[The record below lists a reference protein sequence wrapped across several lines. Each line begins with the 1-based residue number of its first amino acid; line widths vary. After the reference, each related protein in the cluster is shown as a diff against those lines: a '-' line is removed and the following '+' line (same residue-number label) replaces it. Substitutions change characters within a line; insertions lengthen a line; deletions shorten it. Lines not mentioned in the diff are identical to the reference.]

1 MIVVF
6 GWIED
11 ARPRLAKAQ
20 AVLEESIVAHGL
32 TPLRYTG
39 GQDLFK
45 FHDMLA
51 RGRAAATT
59 DSFVWCNSDVT
70 LRKNPFDLAGDGR
83 VHGFHR
89 TEVPSGSIT
98 YGVDMYLIP
107 CRVWDELLSPNAP
120 DLYCGASFVD
130 WWITRAC
137 QKAAIYENH
146 TGYID
151 HVTHEK
157 SSAATAES
165 DRYYRHNLREYNR
178 WARRAGVG
186 TVDVP
191 VRLPKFLQW
200 LTSWAS

>member
-6 GWIED
+6 GWID
-11 ARPRLAKAQ
+11 GARPRLEKAQ
-20 AVLEESIVAHGL
+20 AVLEESIVAQGL
-32 TPLRYTG
+32 TPLRYPG
-39 GQDLFK
+39 GRDLFK
-45 FHDMLA
+45 FRDILA
-51 RGRAAATT
+51 SGRSAATT
-59 DSFVWCNSDVT
+59 DAFVWCNSDVI
-70 LRKNPFDLAGDGR
+70 LRRNPFELAGDGR

-89 TEVPSGSIT
+89 TEIPSGSIT

-107 CRVWDELLSPNAP
+107 CRVWDELLAPNAP

-137 QKAAIYENH
+137 QKEAIYENH

-157 SSAATAES
+157 SSAATAAT

-178 WARRAGVG
+178 WAKRTGLAM
-186 TVDVP
+186 VDRP
-191 VRLPKFLQW
+191 ARLPQFLRR
-200 LTSWAS
+200 LKSWAS